1 MKLEELRNLIDQID
15 EKIIQLLN
23 ERCKIAGQVGVWK
36 IENGHPIFVPEREKI
51 LLEKLKK
58 QNKGPMMN
66 ESLTYI
72 YREIIS
78 GAIAIEQPLKIGYC
92 FDKRHYSVK
101 HPARLTFGDSAEYL
115 LMDSEKH
122 LFSALENGDINYGVV
137 SFYDGK
143 NEFNG
148 DTVDS
153 LLKTNMNIVAER
165 VLPDESTSLI
175 IGEQSPV
182 NTGDDRSAFRFEI
195 GKSEENLNSVICILE
210 KEGIEIIC
218 CELRISQENIDN
230 NLVFMEV
237 AGHPADKNIKNAM
250 NEIEKICRKLKLL
263 GGYPI
268 L

>member
-36 IENGHPIFVPEREKI
+36 IENGHPIFVPEREKL
-51 LLEKLKK
+51 LLEKLRK
-58 QNKGPMMN
+58 QNKGPMKN

-92 FDKRHYSVK
+92 FDKKHYSVK

-115 LMDSEKH
+115 LMDSVED
-122 LFSALENGDINYGVV
+122 LFSALENNDIHYGVV

-148 DTVDS
+148 DTVNA
-153 LLKTNMNIVAER
+153 LLKTNMKIIAER
-165 VLPDESTSLI
+165 VLPDKSTSLI
-175 IGEQSPV
+175 IGGQSPI

-195 GKSEENLNSVICILE
+195 EKNGDSLDSVLKILKDAGVE
-210 KEGIEIIC
+210 LIC
-218 CELRISQENIDN
+218 CELRISQEDIEN

-237 AGHPADKNIKNAM
+237 QGHPADKNIKTAM
-250 NEIEKICRKLKLL
+250 SEIERTCRKVKLL
-263 GGYPI
+263 GGFPI